1 MDQPFPYIF
10 RRGPWIDLIFWLVY
24 GLFWH
29 VIFSPNVFAA
39 SNLTIT
45 AILTSWQAVA
55 TYSHHRFLLEPR
67 ANNQLSILPYILAVV
82 LLVCFCSTLSGTS
95 LYAFFI
101 TVLTPGSTE
110 EFLGEFR
117 DYWLGS
123 ILGGMTMAVA
133 TTGAIYLFGRRLDLE
148 KQEREREFAHTQTE
162 LAYLRGQLN
171 PHFLFNALNSIY
183 VLIPRD
189 PDMAQEALGGFSD
202 LLRYQLYRSERDLV
216 PLTEELDQLQQF
228 AELSRL
234 RFEEDLNFALHLAPH
249 SGTPTIP
256 PMLLLPLLE
265 NAFKYCPKM
274 GGRISGEAKVTDGKL
289 FFSLENNVSEKVIA
303 SEASGIGLSNIRRR
317 LEILFP
323 GNYRL
328 ETEEQDGQYSVH
340 LEIPTTE

>member
-1 MDQPFPYIF
+1 MNQPFPFIF
-10 RRGPWIDLIFWLVY
+10 RRGPWIDLIFWVVY

-29 VIFSPNVFAA
+29 VIFSPETFAP
-39 SNLTIT
+39 SNLTIS

-55 TYSHHRFLLEPR
+55 TYAHHRFLLEPR
-67 ANNQLSILPYILAVV
+67 ANDKLSILPYILAVV
-82 LLVCFCSTLSGTS
+82 LLVGVCSALSGSS
-95 LYAFFI
+95 LYAFFV
-101 TVLTPGSTE
+101 TVLTPDATV
-110 EFLGEFR
+110 EFLGEFW
-117 DYWLGS
+117 DYWVGS

-133 TTGAIYLFGRRLDLE
+133 TTGAIYLFGRRRDLE
-148 KQEREREFAHTQTE
+148 KREREREFAHTQTE

-202 LLRYQLYRSERDLV
+202 LLRYQLYRSEQDLV
-216 PLTEELDQLQQF
+216 PLSEELDQLQQF

-234 RFEEDLNFALHLAPH
+234 RLEEDFSFELHL
-249 SGTPTIP
+249 PTYYGSPAIP

-265 NAFKYCPKM
+265 NAFKYCPKL
-274 GGRISGEAKVTDGKL
+274 GGRISGEAKVADGRL
-289 FFSLENNVSEKVIA
+289 FFSLLNNVSEKVIA
-303 SEASGIGLSNIRRR
+303 SEASGIGLNNIRRR

-328 ETEEQDGQYSVH
+328 ETEERGGQYSVH
-340 LEIPTTE
+340 LEIPTAE